1 MKGDSKT
8 YWKWVVNQRTKDI
21 EAEEAIGSP
30 DTTLMK
36 LLIEGKEE
44 AQKKLDELNE
54 QV

>member
-1 MKGDSKT
+1 MKGDNKT

-30 DTTLMK
+30 DATLMK
-36 LLIEGKEE
+36 LLIDGKEA
-44 AQKKLDELNE
+44 AQKKLDELNG